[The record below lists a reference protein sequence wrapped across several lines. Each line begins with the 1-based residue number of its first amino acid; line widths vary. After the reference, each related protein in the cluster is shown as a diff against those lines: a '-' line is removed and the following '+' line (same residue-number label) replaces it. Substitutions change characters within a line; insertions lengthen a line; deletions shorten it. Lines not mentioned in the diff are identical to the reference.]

1 MSTSHHITVIGAGIA
16 GLAAARRLGERGC
29 QVTVLERADRV
40 GGRATSDWR
49 EGFCLDSGAHQVCA
63 NDRHLLGWIAAAGLE
78 ESFLPLRPFSLA
90 QVRGGEGLPIDP
102 VDVLGVARLPG
113 VRFHEA
119 LRLRRLAR
127 LLRRFR
133 GILDPRRP
141 ESAARLD
148 DRSIAEFT
156 RLYFGRSVLEG
167 WVAPFVADASLC
179 DPDSASRVLFLLQY
193 VTRGY
198 APVGTLRSG
207 LEELAQALAPGNGA
221 RLGAVVQA
229 LERAGERLTVRFLET
244 DAERDIDTDAVV
256 LATPAADA
264 QAIADPL
271 LQTAERDFL
280 ARARY
285 VAAIV
290 LAVALDR
297 TVVGRATRTRVPD
310 AEGWPVATIAV
321 QPGGAGAPAPEG
333 KELALVTASGRWS
346 RAHLEAPDEIIEKEL
361 LGSLQRLHPGTSS
374 AVSFSTV
381 WRHRRALPSFDVG
394 RYREI
399 AGFRAVQRD
408 LRAEGR
414 RLYFAGDYLVG
425 PSLEGAVTSGFRAA
439 DQVLADLGVSAAQS
453 SSSATVTPSPPSR
466 GSADSNRAT

>member
-1 MSTSHHITVIGAGIA
+1 MRADRHITVIGAGIA

-29 QVTVLERADRV
+29 QVTVLERSDRV
-40 GGRATSDWR
+40 GGRATSERR

-63 NDRHLLGWIAAAGLE
+63 KDRNLLGWIASAGLAE
-78 ESFLPLRPFSLA
+78 RFLPLRPFGLA
-90 QVRGGEGLPIDP
+90 QIRGGEGLPIDP
-102 VDVLGVARLPG
+102 AGVLGVARLPG
-113 VRFHEA
+113 VRFHQA

-156 RLYFGRSVLEG
+156 RLYFGRSVLDG

-179 DPDSASRVLFLLQY
+179 DPESASRVLFLLHY
-193 VTRGY
+193 VARSY
-198 APVGTLRSG
+198 APMGVLRSG
-207 LEELAQALAPGNGA
+207 LADLAQALAPGEA
-221 RLGAVVQA
+221 TRLEAVVQA
-229 LERAGERLTVRFLET
+229 LEPAGERLALRVAEAG
-244 DAERDIDTDAVV
+244 AERSLDTDAVV

-264 QAIADPL
+264 RAIADPL
-271 LQTAERDFL
+271 LETAERDFL
-280 ARARY
+280 DRARY

-321 QPGGAGAPAPEG
+321 QPGGAGSPAPEG

-346 RAHLEAPDEIIEKEL
+346 QVHLETPDEVVEKDL
-361 LGSLQRLHPGTSS
+361 LGLLQRLHPGSSS

-381 WRHRRALPSFDVG
+381 RRHRRAFPRFDVG

-399 AGFRAVQRD
+399 ARFRRVQRD

-439 DQVLADLGVSAAQS
+439 EQVVRDL
-453 SSSATVTPSPPSR
+453 R
-466 GSADSNRAT
+466 G